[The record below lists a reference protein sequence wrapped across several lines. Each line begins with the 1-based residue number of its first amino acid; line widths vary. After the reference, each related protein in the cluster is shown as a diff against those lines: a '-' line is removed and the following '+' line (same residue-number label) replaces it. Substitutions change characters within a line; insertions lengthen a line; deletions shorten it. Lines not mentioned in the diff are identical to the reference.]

1 MFCFLPSQWLMFS
14 VQIYPSVPSVPETGT
29 LDLEDKYII
38 CIIVILIF
46 SFVFIEISTVI
57 VVVYHL

>member
-14 VQIYPSVPSVPETGT
+14 VQIYPSVPSVPEPGT
-29 LDLEDKYII
+29 QDPEDKYII

>member
-1 MFCFLPSQWLMFS
+1 MFS
-14 VQIYPSVPSVPETGT
+14 VQIYPSVPSVPEPGT
-29 LDLEDKYII
+29 QDTEDKYIL
-38 CIIVILIF
+38 CMIVILIF